1 MSSSKNISL
10 LRLRALSLII
20 LAPLWL
26 SSCERS
32 DSEDGPAKFFL
43 GNDLFVSGLDV
54 RLSDDEF
61 DSLYISG
68 EDLISE
74 ANISG
79 SAYGAGRHVNLR
91 GDIGKDVYAA
101 GMDVII
107 EGAVSGDAKLTGYD
121 VVLLGDLAGDLLA
134 SGFKINIEAPVSGYA
149 LLSGK
154 RISLNNIISGDLA
167 LAAESISFGPGARI
181 DGKLILYQSDSNDIV
196 VPEYVI
202 PENRIERRSLDD
214 YRNRRGF
221 GVVKFLQSSLALAA
235 WIIAIALAG
244 AILAALAP
252 NYLSSIRERIT
263 AKPFRTLGWG
273 FIAISLATGSIIVLA
288 LTIIGVVLIP
298 VVVLITLVALLLA
311 YIIGIYILGSL
322 ALALAKKPKPE
333 TFLQHIIAAGI
344 GALLATAI
352 AFIPWLGW
360 LLLLAL
366 VLIGIGAMTAKIMQ
380 RATLAS

>member
-1 MSSSKNISL
+1 MSTSKNLSL
-10 LRLRALSLII
+10 LHLRALSLII

-26 SSCERS
+26 SGCERS
-32 DSEDGPAKFFL
+32 ESGDGPAKFFL
-43 GNDLFVSGLDV
+43 GDDLFVSGLDV

-68 EDLISE
+68 EDLVSE

-107 EGAVSGDAKLTGYD
+107 EGAVDGDAKLTGYD

-134 SGFKINIEAPVSGYA
+134 SGFKINIEAPVAGYA

-154 RISLNNIISGDLA
+154 RVSLNNIISGDLA
-167 LAAESISFGPGARI
+167 LTAESISFGPGARV
-181 DGKLILYQSDSNDIV
+181 DGKLILYQSDSNEIV

-202 PENRIERRSLDD
+202 PESRIERRSLDD

-221 GVVKFLQSSLALAA
+221 GVVKFLQSALALAA
-235 WIIAIALAG
+235 WIVAIALAG

-252 NYLSSIRERIT
+252 NYLLSIRERIA

-288 LTIIGVVLIP
+288 LTIIGAVLIP

-322 ALALAKKPKPE
+322 ALALIKKPKPE

-380 RATLAS
+380 RATPAS

>member
-1 MSSSKNISL
+1 MSTSKNLSL

-32 DSEDGPAKFFL
+32 ESGDGPAKFFL
-43 GNDLFVSGLDV
+43 GDDLFVSGLDV

-68 EDLISE
+68 EDLVSE

-107 EGAVSGDAKLTGYD
+107 EGAVNGDAKLTGYD

-134 SGFKINIEAPVSGYA
+134 SGFKINIEAPVAGYA

-154 RISLNNIISGDLA
+154 RVSLNSAISGDLA
-167 LAAESISFGPGARI
+167 LTAESISFGPGARV
-181 DGKLILYQSDSNDIV
+181 DGKLILYQSDSNEIV

-202 PENRIERRSLDD
+202 PESRIERRSLDD

-221 GVVKFLQSSLALAA
+221 GVVKFLQSALALAA
-235 WIIAIALAG
+235 WIVAIALAG

-252 NYLSSIRERIT
+252 NYLLSIRERIT

-366 VLIGIGAMTAKIMQ
+366 VLIGIGAMSAKILQ
-380 RATLAS
+380 RATPAS